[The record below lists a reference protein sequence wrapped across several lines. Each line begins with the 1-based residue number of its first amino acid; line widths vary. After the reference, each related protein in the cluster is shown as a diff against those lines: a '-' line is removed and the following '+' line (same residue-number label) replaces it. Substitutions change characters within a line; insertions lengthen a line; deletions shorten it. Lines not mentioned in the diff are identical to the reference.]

1 MRGGCPLCVKVAGNL
16 WSPLPSSDPTP
27 DKIRVQILSPQ
38 GILRFW
44 EWTTWEMRNLPN
56 NSITL
61 CLVQVHPPFR
71 QIQKLARSK
80 TFAALQRSKET
91 SGPMSNS
98 IKSGFE
104 MERCTGMESTDQRS
118 PGASRSPQR
127 GLTHTTSQHSSLLPP
142 PIWSEML
149 WHSLK
154 LFFTVRVY

>member
-61 CLVQVHPPFR
+61 CLVQVTHHSDKYKNWQDPKHLLR
-71 QIQKLARSK
+71 SNDQKKPLDRCLTQSNLGLKWKGALGWNRLTKGAR
-80 TFAALQRSKET
+80 
-91 SGPMSNS
+91 GPHA
-98 IKSGFE
+98 
-104 MERCTGMESTDQRS
+104 R
-118 PGASRSPQR
+118 PQR

-142 PIWSEML
+142 PNM
-149 WHSLK
+149 
-154 LFFTVRVY
+154 VRDVVA